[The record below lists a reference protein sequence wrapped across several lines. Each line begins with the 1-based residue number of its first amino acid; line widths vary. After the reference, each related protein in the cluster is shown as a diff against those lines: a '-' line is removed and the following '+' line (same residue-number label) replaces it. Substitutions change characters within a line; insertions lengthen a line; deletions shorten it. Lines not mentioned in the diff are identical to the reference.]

1 MWKKCVLSLA
11 AVFVVMMVVGCSQ
24 PAPITDSPEARLEQ
38 ARALTTLEVESGALD
53 AMLDEGAALAR
64 QATADMLM
72 IELEREPSQE
82 DLAKLEGVMRAGL
95 AEFLTAELWQETVA
109 KVYAE
114 NFTASELQATREFYV
129 SPAGQK
135 ILSIQRSLDAEV
147 GDAVDAVLEVH
158 SDEFTA
164 RIDAAL
170 AESFPE
176 LSEGGS

>member
-1 MWKKCVLSLA
+1 VVAVLMICA
-11 AVFVVMMVVGCSQ
+11 CSQ
-24 PAPITDSPEARLEQ
+24 PAPIADSPEARLEQ
-38 ARALTTLEVESGALD
+38 ARALTALEVESGALD

-72 IELEREPSQE
+72 IELEREPSEE

-114 NFTASELQATREFYV
+114 NFTAAELQETVAFYN
-129 SPAGQK
+129 SPTGLK
-135 ILSIQRSLDAEV
+135 IMGLGGTLDEAV
-147 GDAVDAVLEVH
+147 GDAVDTALDVH
-158 SDEFTA
+158 SDEFAA
-164 RIDAAL
+164 RVDAAL

-176 LSEGGS
+176 LAGGDL